1 MNNDTDGYYSSI
13 SIINIKYSNNDTYND
28 IDPTYDNYDR
38 WLSSSITIVIKQIV
52 FHFYVGII
60 HST

>member
-38 WLSSSITIVIKQIV
+38 
-52 FHFYVGII
+52 
-60 HST
+60 